1 MTIQGADIIAMV
13 TWGILE
19 YVEEDVE
26 PTPAVVTGEVQTF
39 DEILVAN
46 VPILLDAFG
55 VDGIYRPGVLDR
67 EIQVIIR
74 HVTDDAT
81 VAPVVR
87 HRGPVINIKVAN
99 NSVTGISAEEFE
111 QGQVVSIPPRKG
123 ADAREF
129 QMARIVSQDAG
140 FVVYEVH

>member
-1 MTIQGADIIAMV
+1 MTIRGADIIAMV
-13 TWGILE
+13 TGGVLE
-19 YVEEDVE
+19 YIPHPISVIEGG
-26 PTPAVVTGEVQTF
+26 TQTF

-46 VPILLDAFG
+46 VPLLLDAFG

-74 HVTDDAT
+74 HVQDDAT

-87 HRGPVINIKVAN
+87 HRGPLINLKVAN
-99 NSVTGISAEEFE
+99 DSVIGISADEFE